1 MGYFRVRR
9 GCKGGVYYVTFNQ
22 WVKKIKL
29 KLSLPVLPVEL
40 QKMKDTVRVNIGT
53 FQRVQKFYDSSFILE
68 IYFNEKLSGF
78 LC

>member
-9 GCKGGVYYVTFNQ
+9 GCKGGVCYVTFNQ